1 MLLKVKVHPA
11 ASGVR
16 FAVKGDVLH
25 VWLTEPAENNRANR
39 QLLKELSALACP
51 CRLVR
56 GATSGSKII
65 DCPVPL
71 KTLQGKLPQ

>member
-1 MLLKVKVHPA
+1 VLLKVKVHPA
-11 ASGVR
+11 ASGIR
-16 FAVKGDVLH
+16 FAVKNDVLH

-39 QLLKELSALACP
+39 QLLRELSALAGP

-56 GATSGSKII
+56 GATSSTKTVA
-65 DCPVPL
+65 CPVPL